1 LPEDDIFLREFCRI
15 VEKAML
21 FSRKSINFIWPV
33 VVVGLWLLAACGPAG
48 EQQLPTPMETAV
60 VQPDTIAQNPS
71 ATPTAVTPTEDTAP
85 ETDEDDGTATR
96 RPATATPTPSITPSP
111 TDTPIPTATPTSRP
125 QTLPTAALDGVGTLS
140 EGVPTP
146 PTPIPTPVAT
156 FAVPNDVTNIL
167 LIGVDR
173 PIGTGPSRS
182 DTMIIVTV
190 NYSEPTAS
198 VLSLPRDL
206 FVYIPGGTMS
216 RLNTAVSRGDQIDYP
231 GGGVALLKQTILYNF
246 GVPIHYYAK
255 VDFDGFQAVVDAIGG
270 VEMAVSCRLE
280 DWRLIS
286 PDLDIH
292 DEDSYERFALEPGI
306 HHMDGDL
313 ALWYARSR
321 MTTSDFDRGRRQQQL
336 LRGMLNKGVEVGLVS
351 QVPALYTAL
360 RDSVE
365 TDMDIGRILRLA
377 SLAPQIREN
386 GVQHLYI
393 AGKTQPWQVPPAT
406 EEGVA
411 DQVHLPVWEGSGM
424 MEETFIRLFRPP
436 VLNRGTQPPILVEII
451 NASGNPDMARLAA
464 DNLAYHGLTPVIS
477 SDPPPATQTRT
488 ELRYFRPNF
497 KTAYEW
503 LVSWVFNM
511 RVGQIQMVAAENEE
525 LANYAYDYQVTLGED
540 YNPCRPQL
548 FAPREF
554 LTED

>member
-1 LPEDDIFLREFCRI
+1 VDRDQTA
-15 VEKAML
+15 AML
-21 FSRKSINFIWPV
+21 TT
-33 VVVGLWLLAACGPAG
+33 G
-48 EQQLPTPMETAV
+48 T
-60 VQPDTIAQNPS
+60 
-71 ATPTAVTPTEDTAP
+71 ATPTA
-85 ETDEDDGTATR
+85 
-96 RPATATPTPSITPSP
+96 

-125 QTLPTAALDGVGTLS
+125 QLHPTAALEEVGILS

-167 LIGVDR
+167 LIGLDKMANQGGS
-173 PIGTGPSRS
+173 PGRS
-182 DTMIIVTV
+182 DTMIIVSV
-190 NYSEPTAS
+190 NYSAPTAS
-198 VLSLPRDL
+198 ILSLPRDL

-216 RLNTAVSRGDQIDYP
+216 RLNTAFARGETTNYP
-231 GGGVALLKQTILYNF
+231 GGGPALLKQTILYNF
-246 GVPIHYYAK
+246 GIPVHYYAL
-255 VDFDGFQAVVDAIGG
+255 VDFDGFKTVIDAIDG
-270 VEMAVSCRLE
+270 VDIAVSCQLE

-292 DEDSYERFALEPGI
+292 DEDSYERFTLEPGI
-306 HHMDGDL
+306 HRMDGDF

-336 LRGMLNKGVEVGLVS
+336 LRGMLNKGVDLGMVS

-360 RDSVE
+360 RDSVD

-386 GVQHLYI
+386 GVQHLYL
-393 AGKTQPWQVPPAT
+393 AGKTQPWQVPPAV
-406 EEGVA
+406 EGGVA

-424 MEETFIRLFRPP
+424 MEETFLRLFRPP
-436 VLNRGTQPPILVEII
+436 ALNRGTQQPILVEIV
-451 NASGNPDMARLAA
+451 NASGNPDMALLAA
-464 DNLAYHGLTPVIS
+464 DNLAYHGLVPVIS
-477 SDPPPATQTRT
+477 TDPAPPTQAQT
-488 ELRYFRPNF
+488 ELLYFRPNF

-503 LVSWVFNM
+503 LVSWVFNK
-511 RVGQIQMVAAENEE
+511 RVGQIRMAAVENEE
-525 LANYAYDYQVTLGED
+525 LVNYVYDYQVILGED

-554 LTED
+554 LTEE